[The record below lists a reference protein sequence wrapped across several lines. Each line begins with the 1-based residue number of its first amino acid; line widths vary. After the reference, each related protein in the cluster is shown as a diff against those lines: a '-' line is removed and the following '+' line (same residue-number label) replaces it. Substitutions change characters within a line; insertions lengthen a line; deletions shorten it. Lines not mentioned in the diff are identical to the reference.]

1 MRLNERGAML
11 LETVLAMAIMTIA
24 GLALIAL
31 VQKVSAVTFKARE
44 QQTCGRMIQTGF
56 SRVKNID
63 FYNVFAADSNSA
75 DYGLAVAYPYRGA
88 LDALRTTLAS
98 SKFDRF
104 RVSVVFMRRDSSD
117 SNGDALTSDL
127 VPFTDANADLI
138 DDYDAN
144 VRYFDQTADGT
155 YWQTY
160 VSGGRTVAE
169 QPDTHVKRVT
179 LDVYRANR
187 LVCSQTE
194 LLSLEQFTASSNPSS
209 EAVLSLNV
217 STPANNTPL
226 YQQSSAGQTAALTLT
241 IFKAYPNDAI
251 ALRAD
256 AAAPLTFSGETD
268 ALASVN
274 VYVGASGILGTV
286 SADAFGAFSGSPA
299 GVTAALVEGN
309 NLLTAQAVKSSYTSP
324 IVRKDTVLDVA
335 SPRITAP
342 TPTGAVATLA
352 PYVAATLKDA
362 GNSTTVVSGV
372 CPDVVMM
379 KINGSTVN
387 FSYDSA
393 TDSPSGSTRR
403 PTPCRSSP
411 AAPIAYLEGGD
422 YAGFWTQTWTF
433 TASVPVT
440 DNSAPST
447 ADKSPIGVAASQL
460 PVISVRVFD
469 NQTGIIRQS
478 IQLTL
483 DGAVV
488 VTPRT
493 WGRPMTRGPASSPSR
508 PPLLRGGHDHTVQI
522 TASHFAADPAD
533 KVTST
538 DSWGFSVP

>member
-256 AAAPLTFSGETD
+256 AAATGDSGEND
-268 ALASVN
+268 GIISAAEMDMV
-274 VYVGASGILGTV
+274 AAPSGLGNRN
-286 SADAFGAFSGSPA
+286 G
-299 GVTAALVEGN
+299 
-309 NLLTAQAVKSSYTSP
+309 LL
-324 IVRKDTVLDVA
+324 DTVNERRYVTSIRVYLAVDKNRDGKTEYSVETDV
-335 SPRITAP
+335 
-342 TPTGAVATLA
+342 
-352 PYVAATLKDA
+352 Y
-362 GNSTTVVSGV
+362 
-372 CPDVVMM
+372 
-379 KINGSTVN
+379 
-387 FSYDSA
+387 
-393 TDSPSGSTRR
+393 
-403 PTPCRSSP
+403 
-411 AAPIAYLEGGD
+411 
-422 YAGFWTQTWTF
+422 
-433 TASVPVT
+433 
-440 DNSAPST
+440 
-447 ADKSPIGVAASQL
+447 
-460 PVISVRVFD
+460 
-469 NQTGIIRQS
+469 
-478 IQLTL
+478 
-483 DGAVV
+483 
-488 VTPRT
+488 
-493 WGRPMTRGPASSPSR
+493 
-508 PPLLRGGHDHTVQI
+508 PPLLPLKSQ
-522 TASHFAADPAD
+522 
-533 KVTST
+533 
-538 DSWGFSVP
+538 